1 MGKRKSSP
9 RLATTS
15 ENDVVTIHYDQN
27 FFLYTSYFV
36 FTIVDG
42 CIFMVGWKSKIV
54 EVGIMHRV
62 YR

>member
-27 FFLYTSYFV
+27 FCLYTSYFV
-36 FTIVDG
+36 FSIVDG
-42 CIFMVGWKSKIV
+42 CIFMLGWKSKFVATVIL
-54 EVGIMHRV
+54 
-62 YR
+62 YRT

>member
-27 FFLYTSYFV
+27 FCLYTSYFV
-36 FTIVDG
+36 FSIVDG
-42 CIFMVGWKSKIV
+42 CIFMLGWKSKFVAI
-54 EVGIMHRV
+54 
-62 YR
+62 